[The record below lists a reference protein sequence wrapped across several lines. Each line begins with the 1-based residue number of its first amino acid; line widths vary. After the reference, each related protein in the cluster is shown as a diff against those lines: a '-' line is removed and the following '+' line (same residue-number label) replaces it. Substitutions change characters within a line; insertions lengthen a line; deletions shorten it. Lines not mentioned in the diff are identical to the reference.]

1 MDSKNIEALAVVLK
15 SMIVQDKQ
23 ITQKEMQKFTDF
35 FVNECN
41 LNQKTIN
48 ELFEKSDVDTLSKA
62 LQHLQ
67 ASLEPME
74 KMSFMNYINQVIIS
88 DSIDN
93 SEYELFEEIKD
104 SLL

>member
-1 MDSKNIEALAVVLK
+1 MDSKNIDALAVVLK

-35 FVNECN
+35 FVNEFN

-67 ASLEPME
+67 ASLELME